1 MPDEMSRPLIR
12 GRGEGGGSRHLE
24 ASMSEAGAPVI
35 GILGTGDFSRSL
47 ARRLVASG
55 YQVVVGSRNPKRSAA
70 LFPEEAEVT
79 SQMEAASQADL
90 VFVAVFPEH
99 HSTLVDLK
107 PTLAGKILV
116 DVSNGLRINRDGPS
130 NAEQLA
136 DLFPESSVV
145 KGFNTISAWTLQ
157 MGPRDGSR
165 QILLC
170 SNNSKAKTSVMQLCR
185 RMGFVPVDMGLLSS
199 SLEIE
204 NLPLYLF
211 PSWRIPVLCTLSL
224 FIFFYTYNFLRDVLQ
239 PYVTAHKSVFY
250 KMPIETVNVTLP
262 SVALV
267 MLALVY
273 LPGVCAAFLQLWSG
287 TKYNR
292 FPNWLD
298 RWLTRRKQLGLCSF
312 LCAVLHAIYSLCLPM
327 RKSARFKLLSSFKQ
341 VKEGEDL
348 WIDEEVWRME
358 LYLSV
363 GIMAL
368 GLLSL
373 LAVTSLPS
381 VANTI
386 NWREFSFI
394 QCTLGNCA
402 LSMATLHTLLFG
414 WDRAFDPAQYRFY
427 LPPTFILVLI
437 LPLTVLLGRL
447 ALCVP
452 CVARRLRQIRRGW
465 EKSRHIRF
473 TLPDDDCRN
482 GLEDQIPTQK
492 KDTIAERVGQARCSN
507 SSSKVCQ
514 FQPAVMNESFE
525 QAVEDVK
532 ILKQRPGYGVLG
544 EVYGLYKQATVGDV
558 NIGRPG
564 IFDLAGRG
572 KWDAWERRKGL
583 SKDEAMGAYVKLV
596 EELKKEYGF

>member
-1 MPDEMSRPLIR
+1 
-12 GRGEGGGSRHLE
+12 
-24 ASMSEAGAPVI
+24 
-35 GILGTGDFSRSL
+35 
-47 ARRLVASG
+47 
-55 YQVVVGSRNPKRSAA
+55 
-70 LFPEEAEVT
+70 
-79 SQMEAASQADL
+79 MEAASQADL

-99 HSTLVDLK
+99 HSTLLDLK
-107 PTLAGKILV
+107 PTLAGKTLV
-116 DVSNGLRINRDGPS
+116 DVSNGLRINQDGPS

-170 SNNSKAKTSVMQLCR
+170 SNSSKAKTSVMQLCR
-185 RMGFVPVDMGLLSS
+185 RMGFVPIDMGLLSS

-239 PYVTAHKSVFY
+239 PYVTARKSVFY
-250 KMPIETVNVTLP
+250 KMPIDTVNVTLP

-327 RKSARFKLLSSFKQ
+327 RKSARFKLLSDFKQ
-341 VKEGEDL
+341 VKEGEDF

-381 VANTI
+381 VANTV

-402 LSMATLHTLLFG
+402 LTMATLHTLLFG
-414 WDRAFDPAQYRFY
+414 WDRAFDPAQYRFC
-427 LPPTFILVLI
+427 LPPTFVLVLI
-437 LPLTVLLGRL
+437 LPLAVLLGRL

-452 CVARRLRQIRRGW
+452 CVALRLRQIRRGW

-473 TLPDDDCRN
+473 TLPDGDCRN
-482 GLEDQIPTQK
+482 GLEDQIPAQK
-492 KDTIAERVGQARCSN
+492 KDTIAGRVGQARCS
-507 SSSKVCQ
+507 SRSSKVCQ
-514 FQPAVMNESFE
+514 FQPAVMNDSFE

-583 SKDEAMGAYVKLV
+583 SKDEAMAAYVKLV

>member
-1 MPDEMSRPLIR
+1 MPDEMARPLIR
-12 GRGEGGGSRHLE
+12 GRGGGGSRHLE
-24 ASMSEAGAPVI
+24 ASVSEPGAPVI

-55 YQVVVGSRNPKRSAA
+55 YQVVVGSRAPKRSGA

-79 SQMEAASQADL
+79 SQMEAANQADL

-99 HSTLVDLK
+99 HSTLVELK
-107 PTLAGKILV
+107 PALAGKTLV
-116 DVSNGLRINRDGPS
+116 DVSNGLQIKHDGPS
-130 NAEQLA
+130 HAEQLA
-136 DLFPESSVV
+136 DLFPESFVV

-165 QILLC
+165 QVFLC
-170 SNNSKAKTSVMQLCR
+170 SDSHKAKSSVMQLCR

-211 PSWRIPVLCTLSL
+211 PSWRIPILCTLFL
-224 FIFFYTYNFLRDVLQ
+224 FIFFYLYNFTRDILQ
-239 PYVTAHKSVFY
+239 PYIKSEKSVFY

-273 LPGVCAAFLQLWSG
+273 LPGLFAAFLQLWWG

-298 RWLTRRKQLGLCSF
+298 RWLTGRKQFGLCSF
-312 LCAVLHAIYSLCLPM
+312 LCAVLHAIYSLCLPL
-327 RKSARFKLLSSFKQ
+327 RKSAHFKLLNAAFKQ
-341 VKEGEDL
+341 VKAGTEDA
-348 WIDEEVWRME
+348 WVSEDVWRME

-381 VANTI
+381 VANTV

-394 QCTLGNCA
+394 QSTLGYCA
-402 LSMATLHTLLFG
+402 LSMATLHTILFG
-414 WDRAFDPAQYRFY
+414 WDRAFKSDRYPFYMPPHLLTGPDSPARGSAG
-427 LPPTFILVLI
+427 PPGSLRALHGGAAPANPPRLGEEPTH
-437 LPLTVLLGRL
+437 PLH
-447 ALCVP
+447 P
-452 CVARRLRQIRRGW
+452 ARRR
-465 EKSRHIRF
+465 
-473 TLPDDDCRN
+473 LPQRA
-482 GLEDQIPTQK
+482 G
-492 KDTIAERVGQARCSN
+492 G
-507 SSSKVCQ
+507 CQ
-514 FQPAVMNESFE
+514 
-525 QAVEDVK
+525 
-532 ILKQRPGYGVLG
+532 
-544 EVYGLYKQATVGDV
+544 
-558 NIGRPG
+558 
-564 IFDLAGRG
+564 
-572 KWDAWERRKGL
+572 
-583 SKDEAMGAYVKLV
+583 
-596 EELKKEYGF
+596 

>member
-12 GRGEGGGSRHLE
+12 GGGERGRSRHLE
-24 ASMSEAGAPVI
+24 ASVSEPGAPVI
-35 GILGTGDFSRSL
+35 GIVGTGDFSRSL

-55 YQVVVGSRNPKRSAA
+55 YQVVVGSRTPKRSVA

-79 SQMEAASQADL
+79 SQMEAASQAEL

-99 HSTLVDLK
+99 HSTLVQLK
-107 PTLAGKILV
+107 PALAGKTLV
-116 DVSNGLRINRDGPS
+116 DVSNSLQINRDGPS

-136 DLFPESSVV
+136 DLFPESFVV
-145 KGFNTISAWTLQ
+145 KGFNTLSAWTLQ

-165 QILLC
+165 QVFLC
-170 SNNSKAKTSVMQLCR
+170 SDNHKAKSSVMQLCR
-185 RMGFVPVDMGLLSS
+185 RMGFIPVDMGLLSS

-211 PSWRIPVLCTLSL
+211 PSWRIPIICTLAL
-224 FIFFYTYNFLRDVLQ
+224 FIFFYLYNFTRDVLQ
-239 PYVTAHKSVFY
+239 PFVTARKSVFY

-273 LPGVCAAFLQLWSG
+273 VPGLCAAFLQLWWG

-292 FPNWLD
+292 FPDWLD

-327 RKSARFKLLSSFKQ
+327 RKSARYKLLNEAFKQ
-341 VKEGEDL
+341 VKDNAENS
-348 WIDEEVWRME
+348 WVDEEVWRME

-381 VANTI
+381 VANTV

-394 QCTLGNCA
+394 QSTLGYCA
-402 LSMATLHTLLFG
+402 LSVATLHTLLFG
-414 WDRAFDPAQYRFY
+414 WGRAFDSAQYRFC
-427 LPPTFILVLI
+427 LPPTFVLVLI
-437 LPLTVLLGRL
+437 LPMTVLLGRL
-447 ALCVP
+447 LLFVP
-452 CVARRLRQIRRGW
+452 CVAGRLRQIRRGW
-465 EKSRHIRF
+465 ERSRHIRF
-473 TLPDDDCRN
+473 TLPNDDCHN
-482 GLEDQIPTQK
+482 GLED
-492 KDTIAERVGQARCSN
+492 VSN
-507 SSSKVCQ
+507 V
-514 FQPAVMNESFE
+514 
-525 QAVEDVK
+525 
-532 ILKQRPGYGVLG
+532 
-544 EVYGLYKQATVGDV
+544 
-558 NIGRPG
+558 
-564 IFDLAGRG
+564 
-572 KWDAWERRKGL
+572 
-583 SKDEAMGAYVKLV
+583 
-596 EELKKEYGF
+596 

>member
-1 MPDEMSRPLIR
+1 MPDEMARPLIR
-12 GRGEGGGSRHLE
+12 ERGEGGGSRRLE
-24 ASMSEAGAPVI
+24 ASASELGAPVI

-55 YQVVVGSRNPKRSAA
+55 YQVVVGSRNPKRSVA

-99 HSTLVDLK
+99 HSTLVELK
-107 PTLAGKILV
+107 PTLAGKTLV
-116 DVSNGLRINRDGPS
+116 DVSNGLRINQDGPS

-145 KGFNTISAWTLQ
+145 KGFNTVSAWTLQ

-165 QILLC
+165 QIFLC
-170 SNNSKAKTSVMQLCR
+170 SDSSKAKSSVMQLCR
-185 RMGFVPVDMGLLSS
+185 RMGFIPVDMGLLSS

-211 PSWRIPVLCTLSL
+211 PSWHAPVLCTLSL
-224 FIFFYTYNFLRDVLQ
+224 FVFFYMYNFLHDVLH
-239 PYVTAHKSVFY
+239 PYLKTKESAFY
-250 KMPIETVNVTLP
+250 KMPIDTVNVTLP

-267 MLALVY
+267 MLSLVY
-273 LPGVCAAFLQLWSG
+273 VPGLCAAFLQLWWG

-292 FPNWLD
+292 FPRWLD
-298 RWLTRRKQLGLCSF
+298 RWLTRRKQFGLCSF

-327 RKSARFKLLSSFKQ
+327 RKSARFKLLLAFKKI
-341 VKEGEDL
+341 KEGSEEGL
-348 WIDEEVWRME
+348 WDNEEVWRME
-358 LYLSV
+358 LYVSV

-368 GLLSL
+368 GLLAL

-381 VANTI
+381 VADTV

-394 QCTLGNCA
+394 QSTLGYCA

-414 WDRAFDPAQYRFY
+414 WDRAFDPARYHFY
-427 LPPTFILVLI
+427 LPPTFMLVLI
-437 LPLTVLLGRL
+437 LPLAVLLCRL
-447 ALCVP
+447 ALFVP

-482 GLEDQIPTQK
+482 GLED
-492 KDTIAERVGQARCSN
+492 VSN
-507 SSSKVCQ
+507 V
-514 FQPAVMNESFE
+514 
-525 QAVEDVK
+525 
-532 ILKQRPGYGVLG
+532 
-544 EVYGLYKQATVGDV
+544 
-558 NIGRPG
+558 
-564 IFDLAGRG
+564 
-572 KWDAWERRKGL
+572 
-583 SKDEAMGAYVKLV
+583 
-596 EELKKEYGF
+596 